1 MVLLPLCS
9 QKLHADASPAPGY
22 TLAGRYHMGRRS
34 LYFVF
39 PVPAPGIATKKTDI
53 ISGFEKRY
61 EIIGLPSL
69 LLLVITG
76 IAMAYR
82 YGIFINTWFS
92 FSHSIEKVVSFKL
105 LLLLVTVLLALHARL
120 FIIPRLRVATL
131 WLLAVHII
139 LVTVIGI
146 TMLVLGSFVRF
157 GGL

>member
-1 MVLLPLCS
+1 MHHLLLVIHLLAATIWVGGHCILCFRYLPLALQ
-9 QKLHADASPAPGY
+9 QKNPG
-22 TLAGRYHMGRRS
+22 
-34 LYFVF
+34 
-39 PVPAPGIATKKTDI
+39 I

-69 LLLVITG
+69 VLLVITG

-92 FSHSIEKVVSFKL
+92 FSHPIEKVVSFKL